1 MLTKA
6 IQERSY
12 RVLQVTP
19 KWKALK
25 QYVYFLRDVEFRP
38 TFAGHLFSE
47 WLSKNISS
55 SLLLL

>member
-1 MLTKA
+1 MEPRLFNILKTTYVTMLTKA

-25 QYVYFLRDVEFRP
+25 QYVYFLRDVDFRP
-38 TFAGHLFSE
+38 TFAGHLF
-47 WLSKNISS
+47 
-55 SLLLL
+55 

>member
-19 KWKALK
+19 KWKTLK
-25 QYVYFLRDVEFRP
+25 QYVYFLRDVKFRP
-38 TFAGHLFSE
+38 TFAGHSF
-47 WLSKNISS
+47 
-55 SLLLL
+55 